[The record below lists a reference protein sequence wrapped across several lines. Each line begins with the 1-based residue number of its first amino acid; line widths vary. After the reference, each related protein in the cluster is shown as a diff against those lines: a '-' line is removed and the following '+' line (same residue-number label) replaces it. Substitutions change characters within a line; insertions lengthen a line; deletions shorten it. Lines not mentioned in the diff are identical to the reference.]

1 MSKLGF
7 PLFLR
12 PEARLQGAKKLLEN
26 GKVRQGLRQLHTLG
40 TSGNAEGQ
48 FALGELY
55 LADKDV
61 PINPGEALRWFQKS
75 AEQGYAPACQRLAQ
89 LCYMGLG
96 PASENRTT
104 VFDSM
109 PEQGEPDYDGA
120 LYWAQKS
127 VDGGDA
133 DGMAMM
139 AHLLMQGPDNLR
151 DPERGRELYR
161 RAAEAGSV
169 QGLYGYGLD
178 LLGAAKNPT
187 ERERGLSYIRK
198 AAQGG
203 LADAELTLG
212 TVLEYEGGKD
222 VQAFGHFMKAAED
235 GLPAAQ
241 MKVGIAYYQ
250 GRGVERDVS
259 KAETWLRK
267 AAQGGEVEATALVGD
282 INLQGDGTTP
292 NFLEAHSW
300 YRRAAQSGHTGA
312 AVTLAQLVYNGM
324 GCAADPAEAKKLLEF
339 AASGGNAAAKKLLQ
353 SLT

>member
-12 PEARLQGAKKLLEN
+12 PEAKLQSAKRLLEN
-26 GKVRQGLRQLHTLG
+26 GKIRQGLRQLHTLA
-40 TSGNAEGQ
+40 TSGNAEAQ

-61 PINPGEALRWFQKS
+61 PINPGEALRWFQKA
-75 AEQGYAPACQRLAQ
+75 AEYGHAQACQKLAH

-96 PASENRTT
+96 PASVDRST
-104 VFDSM
+104 VFERI
-109 PEQGEPDYDGA
+109 PEQGAPDYEGA
-120 LYWAQKS
+120 LRWAEKA
-127 VDGGDA
+127 VDGGDP

-139 AHLLMQGPDNLR
+139 AHLLMQGPDSLR
-151 DPERGRELYR
+151 DSERGRELYR
-161 RAAEAGSV
+161 RAAEAGNV

-178 LLGAAKNPT
+178 LLGSAQNAAG
-187 ERERGLSYIRK
+187 RERGLSYIRK

-222 VQAFGHFMKAAED
+222 AQAFDHFMKAAEE
-235 GLPAAQ
+235 GRPAAQ
-241 MKVGIAYYQ
+241 MKVGVAYYQ

-267 AAQGGEVEATALVGD
+267 AAQGGEVEAIALVGD
-282 INLQGDGTTP
+282 INLQGDGVTP
-292 NFLEAHSW
+292 NFPEAHSW
-300 YRRAAQSGHTGA
+300 YRKAVQSGHAGA
-312 AVTLAQLVYNGM
+312 AVTLAQLIYNGM
-324 GCAADPAEAKKLLEF
+324 GCVADSAEAKRLLEL
-339 AASGGNAAAKKLLQ
+339 AASRGNAAAKELLQ
-353 SLT
+353 RLG

>member
-12 PEARLQGAKKLLEN
+12 PEAKLQSAKRLLES
-26 GKVRQGLRQLHTLG
+26 GKVRQGLRQLHTLA
-40 TSGNAEGQ
+40 TSGNAEAQ
-48 FALGELY
+48 FVLGELY

-61 PINPGEALRWFQKS
+61 PINPGEALRWFQK
-75 AEQGYAPACQRLAQ
+75 AADHGHAQACYKLAQ

-96 PASENRTT
+96 PASANRTT
-104 VFDSM
+104 VFERI
-109 PEQGEPDYDGA
+109 PEQGEPDYEGA
-120 LYWAQKS
+120 LHWTAKA
-127 VDGGDA
+127 VDRGDA

-139 AHLLMQGPDNLR
+139 AHLLMQGPDSLR
-151 DPERGRELYR
+151 DPEKGRELYR

-178 LLGAAKNPT
+178 LLGTAQNAT
-187 ERERGLSYIRK
+187 QREHGLVYIRK

-222 VQAFGHFMKAAED
+222 TQAFDHFMKAAEN
-235 GLPAAQ
+235 GRPGAQ

-267 AAQGGEVEATALVGD
+267 AAQGGEIEAIALVGD
-282 INLQGDGTTP
+282 INLQGDGVTP
-292 NFLEAHSW
+292 NFPEAHSW
-300 YRRAAQSGHTGA
+300 YRRAVQSGHAGSA
-312 AVTLAQLVYNGM
+312 LTLAQLLYNGM
-324 GCAADPAEAKKLLEF
+324 GCAADPAEARKLLDF
-339 AASGGNAAAKKLLQ
+339 AASRGNAAAKELLQ
-353 SLT
+353 RLR

>member
-12 PEARLQGAKKLLEN
+12 PEAKLQNAKRLLEH
-26 GKVRQGLRQLHTLG
+26 GKARQGLRQLHTLA
-40 TSGNAEGQ
+40 TSGNEEAQ
-48 FALGELY
+48 FVLGELY

-61 PINPGEALRWFQKS
+61 PINPGEALRWFQKA
-75 AEQGYAPACQRLAQ
+75 AEHGHAQACHKLAQ

-96 PASENRTT
+96 PASVDRAT
-104 VFDSM
+104 VFERI
-109 PEQGEPDYDGA
+109 PEQGTPDYEGA
-120 LYWAQKS
+120 LHWAGKA
-127 VDGGDA
+127 VDGGDSG
-133 DGMAMM
+133 GMAMM
-139 AHLLMQGPDNLR
+139 AHLLMQGPENLR

-161 RAAEAGSV
+161 RAAEAGNV

-178 LLGAAKNPT
+178 LLGAAQNAA
-187 ERERGLSYIRK
+187 EREQGLSYIRR
-198 AAQGG
+198 AAQAG

-222 VQAFGHFMKAAED
+222 AQAFEHFMKAAED
-235 GLPAAQ
+235 DRPAAQ

-267 AAQGGEVEATALVGD
+267 AAQGGEVEAIALVGD
-282 INLQGDGTTP
+282 INLQGDGVSP
-292 NFLEAHSW
+292 NFPEAHSW
-300 YRRAAQSGHTGA
+300 YRRAAESGHAGA

-324 GCAADPAEAKKLLEF
+324 GCAADPAEAKRLLEF
-339 AASGGNAAAKKLLQ
+339 AASRGNAAAKELLQ
-353 SLT
+353 RFG